1 MTSSVEEW
9 VDEVARTTHPD
20 TVIWCDGS
28 DAENGRLI
36 GQMVDDG
43 TLIRLNQA
51 ALPGCYLH
59 RSNPQDV
66 ARTEHLTFICSERP
80 EDAGPTNNWMSPAD
94 ARERVWPLF
103 SGAMRGRT
111 MYVVPYIMGP
121 VASRCPTSWAQ
132 SPRLTPGWASRSPT
146 ARTSSP
152 TCAS

>member
-1 MTSSVEEW
+1 GVVRSVRSVPRPRRVDGGQSVRRRENSRNSRATGSHAPDTRRSRMTPSVEEW

-80 EDAGPTNNWMSPAD
+80 EDVGPTNN
-94 ARERVWPLF
+94 
-103 SGAMRGRT
+103 
-111 MYVVPYIMGP
+111 
-121 VASRCPTSWAQ
+121 
-132 SPRLTPGWASRSPT
+132 
-146 ARTSSP
+146 
-152 TCAS
+152 